1 LPSEMRRRRDMVA
14 RAQAEVE
21 RKLAEPPPP
30 FVNAILFAA
39 ELKLVAGRIE
49 AILRDDG
56 SEAAGAS
63 PSTKALLE
71 QVGHLRALADIVE
84 QFGLVHH
91 G

>member
-1 LPSEMRRRRDMVA
+1 MVA
-14 RAQAEVE
+14 RAQVEVE

-49 AILRDDG
+49 AILRAQESKGVG
-56 SEAAGAS
+56 SS
-63 PSTKALLE
+63 PSTGALPE
-71 QVGHLRALADIVE
+71 QVRHLRELADIVE